1 MCCGIWY
8 YLYSNRLFYPPI
20 LSCPPI
26 RAHASTGAM
35 PVIEVLPVL
44 VEQAQSE
51 TKRRSKVLRPGR
63 DGGTGQPGKRP
74 RRDGQSN
81 LNS

>member
-44 VEQAQSE
+44 VEQAQE
-51 TKRRSKVLRPGR
+51 KRK
-63 DGGTGQPGKRP
+63 
-74 RRDGQSN
+74 
-81 LNS
+81 

>member
-1 MCCGIWY
+1 MCFGIWY
-8 YLYSNRLFYPPI
+8 YLYSNRLFYLPI

-51 TKRRSKVLRPGR
+51 TKRRSKALRPGR
-63 DGGTGQPGKRP
+63 DGGTGQPSKRP
-74 RRDGQSN
+74 GQDDQSN

>member
-20 LSCPPI
+20 LSCPHI
-26 RAHASTGAM
+26 RAHASTGTM

-51 TKRRSKVLRPGR
+51 TKRRSKVL
-63 DGGTGQPGKRP
+63 
-74 RRDGQSN
+74 
-81 LNS
+81 